1 MTPKLSVLPT
11 VQNWL
16 IPDEIDVNHSLIESI
31 CKDLMEQHIS
41 LGVAAA
47 SYDTNAEN
55 KQRIHKAMDA
65 IANLYADFQ
74 LIIEDKAN
82 YMTEHFNETGET
94 AC

>member
-16 IPDEIDVNHSLIESI
+16 IPDELDVNHSLIESI

-41 LGVAAA
+41 LGVLAA

-55 KQRIHKAMDA
+55 KQRIHKAMDS

-74 LIIEDKAN
+74 LIMEDKAN
-82 YMTEHFNETGET
+82 YMSEHFNERET
-94 AC
+94 AS